1 MKAKDTHTLTP
12 EELQELFDRP
22 DQTSTVRQE
31 MLREY
36 VEIEEQIRLA
46 RFDLE
51 AVGAEIAELLVT
63 GTPVQSG
70 VLTACLLSGRLVVC
84 CKDGEAEEAQI
95 SDHDLPF

>member
-12 EELQELFDRP
+12 EELQEFFDRP

-51 AVGAEIAELLVT
+51 AVGAEITELLVT
-63 GTPVQSG
+63 ETPIQRG

-84 CKDGEAEEAQI
+84 CKDTDDEDAHI
-95 SDHDLPF
+95 SDHDVPF

>member
-1 MKAKDTHTLTP
+1 M
-12 EELQELFDRP
+12 
-22 DQTSTVRQE
+22 
-31 MLREY
+31 
-36 VEIEEQIRLA
+36 EIEDQIRLA

-84 CKDGEAEEAQI
+84 YKDTDAEDVHH
-95 SDHDLPF
+95 SDQDVPF